1 MSRGSKLF
9 LSLVLLAVIALLKWQ
24 VITLGDSLD
33 AAKLEN
39 VRVAAALTE
48 SRAAIAALQDSALR
62 NEREQVML
70 RQRIAAAD
78 QLATRRNHTI
88 TRLLNE
94 NEALRRWYQ
103 SALPDD
109 VIRLHT
115 RPDFATPT
123 IIYAGCR
130 RSAVARCPAATRTNG
145 DLSAYI
151 FNLERALAS
160 CALQVETVKKCQE
173 ELDVKAE
180 KSAPS
185 AL

>member
-1 MSRGSKLF
+1 MSRGNKLF

-48 SRAAIAALQDSALR
+48 SRAAIAALQDSTLR

-70 RQRIAAAD
+70 RQRIAASD

-109 VIRLHT
+109 VIRLHS
-115 RPDFATPT
+115 RPDFATPDD
-123 IIYAGCR
+123 YLRWLSEGQQL
-130 RSAVARCPAATRTNG
+130 PAARQHPE
-145 DLSAYI
+145 DQ
-151 FNLERALAS
+151 R
-160 CALQVETVKKCQE
+160 
-173 ELDVKAE
+173 
-180 KSAPS
+180 
-185 AL
+185 

>member
-1 MSRGSKLF
+1 MSRGNKLF
-9 LSLVLLAVIALLKWQ
+9 LALVLLAVIALLKWQ

-33 AAKLEN
+33 AAKQEN

-70 RQRIAAAD
+70 RQRIATAD

-115 RPDFATPT
+115 RPDFATPDD
-123 IIYAGCR
+123 YLRWLSEGQQL
-130 RSAVARCPAATRTNG
+130 PAARQQPE
-145 DLSAYI
+145 DQ
-151 FNLERALAS
+151 R
-160 CALQVETVKKCQE
+160 
-173 ELDVKAE
+173 
-180 KSAPS
+180 
-185 AL
+185 

>member
-1 MSRGSKLF
+1 MSGGSKLF
-9 LSLVLLAVIALLKWQ
+9 LALVLLAVIALLKWQ

-78 QLATRRNHTI
+78 LLATRRNHTI

-115 RPDFATPT
+115 RPDFATPAD
-123 IIYAGCR
+123 YLRWLSEGQQL
-130 RSAVARCPAATRTNG
+130 PATRQQPE
-145 DLSAYI
+145 DQ
-151 FNLERALAS
+151 R
-160 CALQVETVKKCQE
+160 
-173 ELDVKAE
+173 
-180 KSAPS
+180 
-185 AL
+185 

>member
-1 MSRGSKLF
+1 MSRGNKLF
-9 LSLVLLAVIALLKWQ
+9 LALVLLAVIALLKWQ

-33 AAKLEN
+33 AATLEN

-48 SRAAIAALQDSALR
+48 SRAAIAVLQDSALR

-70 RQRIAAAD
+70 RQRIAASD

-109 VIRLHT
+109 VIRLHS
-115 RPDFATPT
+115 RPDFATPDD
-123 IIYAGCR
+123 YLR
-130 RSAVARCPAATRTNG
+130 WLSESQQLPAARQQPE
-145 DLSAYI
+145 DQ
-151 FNLERALAS
+151 R
-160 CALQVETVKKCQE
+160 
-173 ELDVKAE
+173 
-180 KSAPS
+180 
-185 AL
+185 